1 MMRGLGMKLSSCTVL
16 AALLALAGCG
26 SAPQQ
31 PTPSARPAPTGKPA
45 RPQQE
50 PGVPVLPPANSGRGG
65 YYQDD
70 GPGENP
76 PPNLMATPDAEVR
89 NDPPNPRNNKPY
101 VVFGKTYTPI
111 TDLNKPF
118 VQRGLGTWY
127 GKKFHG
133 QRTSSGEIYD
143 MCKMSA
149 AHPTLPI
156 PSYAKVTNLDNGNQV
171 VVRVNDRG
179 PFHST
184 RVIDVSYTAAL
195 KLGLLSKGSHQLE
208 VERIL
213 PADIDRINS
222 ARGKDGGKDKAA
234 VVAAPAPVQ
243 VPPPKPRVPAETA
256 AMLYPAPPS
265 GAAAP
270 APAASVA
277 GTAATAATA
286 AAEAGPAAMQPLLAM
301 PRAAPLI
308 LTPVSGAE
316 ASLSAAA
323 LTLPAAGAAAAT
335 GIATTTGGFYLQ
347 LGAYGRKENAEAVRA
362 KLAMDGALSG
372 LEVVPSGEVHRL
384 YAGPYATRQDAALA
398 IPGLP
403 SSMGLKPLIIQ
414 R

>member
-1 MMRGLGMKLSSCTVL
+1 MMRRLSMNLGPCAVL

-31 PTPSARPAPTGKPA
+31 PTPGARPAPAAKPQA
-45 RPQQE
+45 KPQQE

-76 PPNLMATPDAEVR
+76 PSNLMATPDAEVR
-89 NDPPNPRNNKPY
+89 NDPPNPRNSKPY

-143 MCKMSA
+143 MYKMSA

-234 VVAAPAPVQ
+234 VAAPVPAPAP
-243 VPPPKPRVPAETA
+243 VPPPKPRAPAETA
-256 AMLYPAPPS
+256 AILYPTPPS
-265 GAAAP
+265 GAAAAAP
-270 APAASVA
+270 ALAASVA
-277 GTAATAATA
+277 GAAAVEASAAT
-286 AAEAGPAAMQPLLAM
+286 MQPLQAM

-316 ASLSAAA
+316 AGVSAAA
-323 LTLPAAGAAAAT
+323 LTLPAAGAATTATAAT
-335 GIATTTGGFYLQ
+335 AGGFYLQ

-362 KLAMDGALSG
+362 KLAMERALSG
-372 LEVVPSGEVHRL
+372 LEIVPSGDVHRL
-384 YAGPYATRQDAALA
+384 YAGPYASRQDAAQA

-403 SSMGLKPLIIQ
+403 SSLGLKPLIIQ